1 MVLSRIQNVQEGG
14 LMPLTTKG
22 KKIKTAMA
30 KTYGPKKGKQVFY
43 ASINKG
49 TVKGAEK
56 KKGKKK

>member
-1 MVLSRIQNVQEGG
+1 
-14 LMPLTTKG
+14 MPLTPKG
-22 KKIKTAMA
+22 KKVKKAMT

>member
-1 MVLSRIQNVQEGG
+1 MNGEV
-14 LMPLTTKG
+14 MPLTKKG
-22 KKIKTAMA
+22 TKIKKSMA
-30 KTYGPKKGKQVFY
+30 KTYGVKKGKQVLY